1 MEASRGPEPIAI
13 IGLSCK
19 LAGEADSPTKLW
31 EMVSKGRDAW
41 SQIPSSRFNWTGSYH
56 ADQKRLGAVRVI
68 FCPDSPSSG
77 FDSDCCRRCMSVQ
90 GISLSMTLGILMQLS
105 STSLPKLQ
113 Q

>member
-1 MEASRGPEPIAI
+1 MEASHGPEPIAI

-19 LAGEADSPTKLW
+19 LAGEADNPNHLW

-56 ADQKRLGAVRVI
+56 ADQKRLGAVRII
-68 FCPDSPSSG
+68 FCPHPPSSG
-77 FDSDCCRRCMSVQ
+77 IDSDSWCRCTSVQ
-90 GISLSMTLGILMQLS
+90 GISSSMMLEISMPLS
-105 STSLPKLQ
+105 STSPPKLQ